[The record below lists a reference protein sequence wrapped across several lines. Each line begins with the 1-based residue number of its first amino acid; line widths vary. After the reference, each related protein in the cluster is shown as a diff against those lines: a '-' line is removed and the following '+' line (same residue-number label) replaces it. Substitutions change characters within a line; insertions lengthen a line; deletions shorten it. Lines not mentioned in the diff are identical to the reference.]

1 MQRRDFMTGVA
12 ASILLAVTK
21 GKTQVP
27 AAHPRLLIS
36 NTDAFTGLALLKTRY
51 ASGMRP
57 SEDMEGWALS
67 WLLTR
72 QVSFAEKALAAMRAG
87 HVTKGMKPSRSWLD
101 YARWS
106 LAFDWL
112 SGYPG
117 FEPALQNRI
126 ADELMEGASAM
137 LASPDF
143 ADPGNYSYHNYAV
156 RYLSLPAFVS
166 AALDGYA
173 GCNNRFSSWRAQ
185 VAHCLA
191 NVLETTNVVSPES
204 HHESWTTC
212 GSNGPA

>member
-1 MQRRDFMTGVA
+1 MKRRDFMAGVG
-12 ASILLAVTK
+12 ASILLAVSK
-21 GKTQVP
+21 GNTQVP
-27 AAHPRLLIS
+27 AQRPRLLIS

-67 WLLTR
+67 WQLTR
-72 QVSFAEKALAAMRAG
+72 QDSFAEKALAAMRAG
-87 HVTKGMKPSRSWLD
+87 HIAKGVKPSRSWVD

-137 LASPDF
+137 LATPDF
-143 ADPGNYSYHNYAV
+143 ADPRSSLPHSKATQAATIGAV
-156 RYLSLPAFVS
+156 RGVLRWQSAWPTFSKPRMWPLPT
-166 AALDGYA
+166 AAI
-173 GCNNRFSSWRAQ
+173 
-185 VAHCLA
+185 
-191 NVLETTNVVSPES
+191 TNP
-204 HHESWTTC
+204 WTTC
-212 GSNGPA
+212 GSHGPA

>member
-27 AAHPRLLIS
+27 AQRPRLLVS

-72 QVSFAEKALAAMRAG
+72 QESFAEKALAAMRAA
-87 HVTKGMKPSRSWLD
+87 HITKGVKPSRSWVD

-126 ADELMEGASAM
+126 ADELMEG
-137 LASPDF
+137 
-143 ADPGNYSYHNYAV
+143 
-156 RYLSLPAFVS
+156 
-166 AALDGYA
+166 
-173 GCNNRFSSWRAQ
+173 
-185 VAHCLA
+185 CLGDA
-191 NVLETTNVVSPES
+191 CEP
-204 HHESWTTC
+204 
-212 GSNGPA
+212 